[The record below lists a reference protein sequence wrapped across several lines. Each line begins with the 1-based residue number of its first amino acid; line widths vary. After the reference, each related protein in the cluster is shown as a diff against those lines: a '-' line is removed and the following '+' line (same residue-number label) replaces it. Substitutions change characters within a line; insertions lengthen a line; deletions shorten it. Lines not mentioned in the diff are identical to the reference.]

1 MEDNKYKSVFDK
13 SNYDFINSND
23 IEINKN
29 IIIFAEKTLP
39 SNESRFEIAKLIND
53 YKKADYIEKG
63 IFEFSIIYIVINKL
77 NENYLLPIYID
88 KLLSIKELINK
99 NIITKLLNDN
109 SFNLKKISFMKK
121 EEFNDYKKN

>member
-1 MEDNKYKSVFDK
+1 MEENKYKSVFDK
-13 SNYDFINSND
+13 SNYNFINSNN

-39 SNESRFEIAKLIND
+39 SNESRFEIANLIYD
-53 YKKADYIEKG
+53 YKKADNIEKG

-99 NIITKLLNDN
+99 NIIEKLLNDDN
-109 SFNLKKISFMKK
+109 FNLKKIAFMKK
-121 EEFNDYKKN
+121 EEFNNFI

>member
-1 MEDNKYKSVFDK
+1 MEENKYKSVFDRN
-13 SNYDFINSND
+13 NYDFINSNN

-29 IIIFAEKTLP
+29 IIMFAEKTLP
-39 SNESRFEIAKLIND
+39 SNHSRFVIAKLIYD

-88 KLLSIKELINK
+88 KLLSVKELINK
-99 NIITKLLNDN
+99 NIIEKLLNDDN
-109 SFNLKKISFMKK
+109 FNLKKIAFMKK
-121 EEFNDYKKN
+121 EEFNNFI

>member
-1 MEDNKYKSVFDK
+1 MEESKYKSVFDR
-13 SNYDFINSND
+13 SNYDFINSSN

-29 IIIFAEKTLP
+29 IIMFAEKTLP
-39 SNESRFEIAKLIND
+39 SNDSRFEISKLIYD

-88 KLLSIKELINK
+88 KLLSMKELINK
-99 NIITKLLNDN
+99 NKITKILNDDN
-109 SFNLKKISFMKK
+109 FNLKKIAFMKK
-121 EEFNDYKKN
+121 EEFNNFI

>member
-1 MEDNKYKSVFDK
+1 MEENKYKSVFDK
-13 SNYDFINSND
+13 SNYNFINSNN

-39 SNESRFEIAKLIND
+39 SNESRFEIANLIYD
-53 YKKADYIEKG
+53 YKKADNIEKG

-99 NIITKLLNDN
+99 NIITKLLNDDN
-109 SFNLKKISFMKK
+109 FNLKKIAFMKK
-121 EEFNDYKKN
+121 EEFNNFI

>member
-1 MEDNKYKSVFDK
+1 MEENKYKSVFDRN
-13 SNYDFINSND
+13 NYDFINSNN

-29 IIIFAEKTLP
+29 IIMFAEKSLP
-39 SNESRFEIAKLIND
+39 SNDSRFEIANLIYD

-99 NIITKLLNDN
+99 NIITKLLNNDN
-109 SFNLKKISFMKK
+109 FNLKKIAFMKK
-121 EEFNDYKKN
+121 EEFNNFI